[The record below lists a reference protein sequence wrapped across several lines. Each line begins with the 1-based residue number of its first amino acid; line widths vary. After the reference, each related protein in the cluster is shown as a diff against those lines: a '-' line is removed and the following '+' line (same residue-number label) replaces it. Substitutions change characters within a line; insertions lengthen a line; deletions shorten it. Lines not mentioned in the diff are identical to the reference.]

1 MHEVRVLKLSPLYAK
16 MTAALLIGDF
26 AYPLSVNL
34 LAPHRYNGHLTA
46 AHTNY
51 NIKFSGIRSVIER
64 AVGTLKGKFRKLKYI
79 DVPKPQAATLI
90 LSACCMLLNFILT
103 NGDEGDVSRPLR
115 IPEFRRVRIF
125 FKVIRSITETRY
137 SSINNIL

>member
-79 DVPKPQAATLI
+79 DVRIVLAVCCLI
-90 LSACCMLLNFILT
+90 S
-103 NGDEGDVSRPLR
+103 
-115 IPEFRRVRIF
+115 
-125 FKVIRSITETRY
+125 Y
-137 SSINNIL
+137 